1 MSGYEFATGEYRL
14 RLIRGGLPH
23 WASVT
28 VAVQTSSTNAV
39 VIGTAPFAWRLDAY
53 GPFAYR
59 LDTDTEA
66 IDEAVDGVQRALDA
80 LPANGGS
87 FLAVVVAITTANV
100 DTLPGDVRYAA
111 GHALWRAVGHERAD
125 VREVVRGR
133 LVFPDT
139 C

>member
-1 MSGYEFATGEYRL
+1 MSGHEFATGEYRL
-14 RLIRGGLPH
+14 RLIRGGMPH

-28 VAVQTSSTNAV
+28 VAAQRSSTNAV
-39 VIGTAPFAWRLDAY
+39 VLGTAPFAWRLDAY

-59 LDTDTEA
+59 LDTDSEA
-66 IDEAVDGVQRALDA
+66 MDEAVDGAQRALDA
-80 LPANGGS
+80 LPADSGS
-87 FLAVVVAITTANV
+87 FLAVVVAIQTSTV

-111 GHALWRAVGHERAD
+111 GHALWSAVGHQRDD

>member
-1 MSGYEFATGEYRL
+1 MSGHEFATGEYRL

-28 VAVQTSSTNAV
+28 VAAQRSSTNAV
-39 VIGTAPFAWRLDAY
+39 VAGTAPFGWRLDVY
-53 GPFAYR
+53 GPYAYR
-59 LDTDTEA
+59 LDTDSEA
-66 IDEAVDGVQRALDA
+66 IDEAVDGVQQALDA
-80 LPANGGS
+80 LPTDSGS
-87 FLAVVVAITTANV
+87 FLAVVATIQTATV

-111 GHALWRAVGHERAD
+111 GHALWNAVGHPQAD

-133 LVFPDT
+133 LVFPDS